1 MTVHILVQCS
11 KSKSVEPSQS
21 LIWDNEMDHELWNK
35 NWTSSSNRIEVH
47 HLYTGRAIKNER
59 ELISSQVDF
68 NGYVISAGAGLVA
81 FDDTIPSYEATFFA
95 DDGPDYQNWSTL
107 PNGGLKNLQ
116 INDDDVIVTF
126 AAPIYHRALLADPE
140 FDRLASNFIVA
151 HTSPLAKHPNVKTV
165 QIHPRTAEYLGVA
178 FVDLNARLLQI
189 FVEHGIKGFDDVF
202 VACQNLQPMIERRP
216 VTDEELFVIIESL
229 ESISS
234 VSKVVRHLRHEL
246 GVKASQERIREVVFK
261 IRERVSSVSEDGVSK
276 FLK

>member
-35 NWTSSSNRIEVH
+35 NWTSSSNRIEVR

-95 DDGPDYQNWSTL
+95 DDGPDYQNWSTF

-116 INDDDVIVTF
+116 INMTM
-126 AAPIYHRALLADPE
+126 LLSHLQHQSIIE
-140 FDRLASNFIVA
+140 HF
-151 HTSPLAKHPNVKTV
+151 
-165 QIHPRTAEYLGVA
+165 
-178 FVDLNARLLQI
+178 LQI
-189 FVEHGIKGFDDVF
+189 L
-202 VACQNLQPMIERRP
+202 NLTVLHRISLWHTRLRLQSIPM
-216 VTDEELFVIIESL
+216 
-229 ESISS
+229 
-234 VSKVVRHLRHEL
+234 
-246 GVKASQERIREVVFK
+246 
-261 IRERVSSVSEDGVSK
+261 
-276 FLK
+276 